1 MSAAFAQS
9 RISGTRKVAVLLAVL
24 GEEAAGAVLRQLPE
38 QDVQAIAEELVTLEN
53 VPAEVAHDI
62 LEEFHRTATSE
73 TAKAWGGPSY
83 VKGLLARTF
92 GEEASNV
99 VLRKIAQS
107 GENGSAQFAWAK
119 AVDPKQLAKFLEEEH
134 PQTIALVLAHLES
147 KLASAILL
155 KLAEDV
161 RSNAVR
167 RLAELRQFSPEMVK
181 RIAVVLQKKAQSLG
195 EQNRQSYSGVKSV
208 AELMNRMDSAS
219 AGSILE
225 AIEREEPKLA
235 VGIRNLMFTFEDFL
249 GLPEAALR
257 EWVGA
262 VDKKTLGLALKG
274 ASEELKNHI
283 FRAMSSRAVEMLK
296 EDMEVMGPVRA
307 KEVAK
312 AQEEAV
318 ATARKLESE
327 GKLVLKME
335 GDDEYLV

>member
-1 MSAAFAQS
+1 MSAGAAS
-9 RISGTRKVAVLLAVL
+9 RISGPRKVAVLLAVL

-38 QDVQAIAEELVTLEN
+38 RDVQAIAEELVTLEN
-53 VPAEVAHDI
+53 VPPDVAHEI
-62 LEEFHRTATSE
+62 LEEFHQTANSE
-73 TAKAWGGPSY
+73 TARAWGGPGY
-83 VKGLLARTF
+83 VKGLLAKTF

-99 VLRKIAQS
+99 VLRKIAQA
-107 GENGSAQFAWAK
+107 GENGSAQFAWARG
-119 AVDPKQLAKFLEEEH
+119 VEPKQLAKFLEEEH

-147 KLASAILL
+147 KLASAVLL
-155 KLAEDV
+155 KLPDHV

-167 RLAELRQFSPEMVK
+167 RLAELRQFSPDMVK
-181 RIAVVLQKKAQSLG
+181 RIATVLQKKVQSLG

-208 AELMNRMDSAS
+208 AELMNRMDSAA

-249 GLPEAALR
+249 GLPEASLR

-296 EDMEVMGPVRA
+296 EDMEVLGPVRA